1 LKGSRAKGVIS
12 YIVLA
17 YGLAWILWEVPIRLL
32 GASPRDPTLFQF
44 VALPGAFAPAVA
56 ALIVRQWITREGFA
70 DSGLRPN
77 LRKGWSYYLAGWLLP
92 LPVLAVIV
100 GLAWALSLAR
110 PDFTLLSGIG
120 SLGLDLPPSAAP
132 SLLGLALPFLLL
144 VNALLAFPLLWGEEF
159 GWRGYLQVRLFP
171 ERPLLAAVST
181 GIIWSLWHLPLN
193 LRGYNFPGYP
203 LLGMLVF
210 TVSAV
215 LLSIIFG
222 WLRLASDSV
231 WAPTLAHAATNAVG
245 ASTILLWFGGAKP
258 LWVGYLG
265 ILAWVPLG
273 AVCLWIVLTG
283 RLQRA
288 ARASP

>member
-1 LKGSRAKGVIS
+1 MRDSRAKGVIS

-17 YGLAWILWEVPIRLL
+17 YGLAWILWEMPIRLL
-32 GASPRDPTLFQF
+32 GASPQNPVLFQF

-77 LRKGWSYYLAGWLLP
+77 LRRGWPYYLAGWLLP
-92 LPVLAVIV
+92 LPVVAAIV
-100 GLAWALSLAR
+100 GLAWGLRLAR
-110 PDFTLLSGIG
+110 PDFTLLSGLS
-120 SLGLDLPPSAAP
+120 SLGLGTPLSAAP
-132 SLLGLALPFLLL
+132 RLLVLALPFLLP
-144 VNALLAFPLLWGEEF
+144 VQALLTFPLLWGEEF

-171 ERPLLAAVST
+171 ERPLLAAVAT
-181 GIIWSLWHLPLN
+181 GIVWSLWHLPLN

-222 WLRLASDSV
+222 WLRLASGSV

-245 ASTILLWFGGAKP
+245 GSLILLWFGGAKP
-258 LWVGYLG
+258 LWVAYLG
-265 ILAWVPLG
+265 ILGWLPLG
-273 AVCLWIVLTG
+273 LLCLWIVLTG
-283 RLQRA
+283 RLQ
-288 ARASP
+288 PQTPL